1 MKSSEQKQPA
11 WYVYIVRCSD
21 NTLYT
26 GIATDLER
34 RIHEHNNSP
43 KGSKYTRARRPVEL
57 VYSEIMHNR
66 SQASRRE
73 NLIKQLTNRE
83 KLFLIENGPLSNE
96 NLKSV

>member
-1 MKSSEQKQPA
+1 M
-11 WYVYIVRCSD
+11 
-21 NTLYT
+21 YT

-34 RIHEHNNSP
+34 RVHEHNNSP

-57 VYSEIMHNR
+57 VYSEVMHNR

-83 KLFLIENGPLSNE
+83 KQLLIEKGLQPNE
-96 NLKSV
+96 T

>member
-1 MKSSEQKQPA
+1 MKSSEQKEPN

-34 RIHEHNNSP
+34 RVHEHNNSP

-57 VYSEIMHNR
+57 VYSEVMHNR

-83 KLFLIENGPLSNE
+83 KQLLIEKGLQPNE
-96 NLKSV
+96 T